1 MTMGKQIYIVMRTT
15 NFGVRP
21 EVVLMLDMLI

>member
-1 MTMGKQIYIVMRTT
+1 MGKQIYIVMRTT

-21 EVVLMLDMLI
+21 EVVLMLDMLIW